1 MRIILVHVLFLI
13 CTAGVYGQSL
23 ADTIQI
29 KKAYSTSFYQ
39 NNRKLSPKALLNITA
54 SNPEAYK
61 AMKYAKGQ
69 SDAAG
74 VMSFIGGFFIG
85 WPIGTAL
92 TGGDPEWTLA
102 AVGGLFV
109 VASIPLSANYKKH
122 TIKAIHIYNDGLK
135 EIGYNDIELQLNFT
149 NNGIGCAMTF

>member
-1 MRIILVHVLFLI
+1 MRIILINIVLFILASPI
-13 CTAGVYGQSL
+13 YAQSL

-29 KKAYSTSFYQ
+29 KRVYSTSFYQ

-74 VMSFIGGFFIG
+74 IFSFIGSFFIG

-92 TGGDPEWTLA
+92 GGGDPEWSLA
-102 AVGGLFV
+102 YIGGLFV
-109 VASIPLSANYKKH
+109 LASIPPASNYKKRA
-122 TIKAIHIYNDGLK
+122 IKAIHIYNDGLK

-149 NNGIGCAMTF
+149 NNGIGCKMTF